1 MRLSIIIPIYNVTDY
16 IIPCLDS
23 VVKQRF
29 DDMECILVDDCGSD
43 DSVVK
48 AQRYIQNYHE
58 KEIFFKLLH
67 HERNRGLSAA
77 RNTGV
82 TAATGEYILF
92 LDSDDMLAENA
103 LQNLFHLINLYGSVD
118 IVQGVF
124 SKNGTENA
132 KHMLDKDYYIGNE
145 AKDAYLYND
154 MCLTAWNKL
163 IKSSVAKKISFIE
176 GIINEDNPWSF
187 QIFEHMNSL
196 CVCHEVTYIYRITPN
211 SIMNSPSY
219 QERSIKSF
227 MTIYDFIISEM
238 ESMKIT
244 RAYPLQKILNRYVF
258 GFILMPKANKDTFI
272 TTNNRLLQL
281 YKQNKK
287 HLSFRDFFVSIALY
301 LPFPYNAKYALL
313 LKSIL
318 NRMCKLRIINY
329 G

>member
-163 IKSSVAKKISFIE
+163 IKTSIAKKISFIE

-187 QIFEHMNSL
+187 MVFEHMNSL

-227 MTIYDFIISEM
+227 KTIYDFIIREM
-238 ESMKIT
+238 ESMKMN